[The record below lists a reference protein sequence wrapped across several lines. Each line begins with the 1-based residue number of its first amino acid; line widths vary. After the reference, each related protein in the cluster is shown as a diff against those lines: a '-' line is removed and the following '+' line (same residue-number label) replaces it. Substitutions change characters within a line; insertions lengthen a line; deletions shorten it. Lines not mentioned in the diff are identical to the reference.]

1 MSLPGVPHNFLSW
14 RPLRLHISSQS
25 PSLAHPA
32 FRLISSNWLNG
43 AFFGLIVL
51 QFAKWF
57 KYSRKTEKLFISSV
71 VVSRVHSPRGSG
83 ALRCNKLTFS
93 ARYTVSRR

>member
-1 MSLPGVPHNFLSW
+1 MSSREFVWYTFTD
-14 RPLRLHISSQS
+14 RLLATSTTPQASQTTV
-25 PSLAHPA
+25 
-32 FRLISSNWLNG
+32 RLTSSNWLNG

-71 VVSRVHSPRGSG
+71 VVSRVHSPGGSG

-93 ARYTVSRR
+93 ARYAVSRR